1 MPKKKEN
8 DELKENKQSR
18 LDLNPIHN
26 LKKPPLKENTDI
38 YYKDRSVKRKNSNN
52 LQFQMSKDDD
62 SMKTPISNTRNKT
75 EEDFSA

>member
-38 YYKDRSVKRKNSNN
+38 YYKDRSVKR
-52 LQFQMSKDDD
+52 
-62 SMKTPISNTRNKT
+62 
-75 EEDFSA
+75 

>member
-8 DELKENKQSR
+8 DELKESKQSR
-18 LDLNPIHN
+18 LDLNQIHN

-38 YYKDRSVKRKNSNN
+38 YYKDGQMNRKNSNN
-52 LQFQMSKDDD
+52 FQFQISKDND

-75 EEDFSA
+75 EEDFSF